1 MPRVPCSGV
10 PPALVL
16 RERCGYSACLPGLL
30 CVPGLS
36 FCCLALRC
44 LAGCLLGA
52 LAGARLDLVGGERAL
67 RRARTAIGSP
77 PRDGQ
82 AVARAESRQVN
93 ARDMLEVSGAL
104 GGRAQLKPKVR
115 R

>member
-1 MPRVPCSGV
+1 MRTGPASCSRNDSRLRRAVPAV
-10 PPALVL
+10 AL
-16 RERCGYSACLPGLL
+16 
-30 CVPGLS
+30 
-36 FCCLALRC
+36 LARS
-44 LAGCLLGA
+44 LALGA

>member
-1 MPRVPCSGV
+1 MLLRGIARESGGWTRCFYAHWSRKLQSQWPAVPQGA
-10 PPALVL
+10 AL
-16 RERCGYSACLPGLL
+16 
-30 CVPGLS
+30 
-36 FCCLALRC
+36 LARC

-52 LAGARLDLVGGERAL
+52 LAGVRLDLVGGEGSL
-67 RRARTAIGSP
+67 RGAGAAVGSP

-93 ARDMLEVSGAL
+93 ARNALEVSGAL

>member
-1 MPRVPCSGV
+1 MRTGPAGGSRNDSRLRRAVPAV
-10 PPALVL
+10 AL
-16 RERCGYSACLPGLL
+16 
-30 CVPGLS
+30 
-36 FCCLALRC
+36 LARS
-44 LAGCLLGA
+44 LALGA
-52 LAGARLDLVGGERAL
+52 LAGARLDLVGGEGSL
-67 RRARTAIGSP
+67 RGAGAAVGSP

>member
-1 MPRVPCSGV
+1 MLLRGIARESGGWTRCFYAHWSCKLQSQWPAVPQGA
-10 PPALVL
+10 AL
-16 RERCGYSACLPGLL
+16 
-30 CVPGLS
+30 
-36 FCCLALRC
+36 LARC

-52 LAGARLDLVGGERAL
+52 GVGLDLVGGEWAL
-67 RRARTAIGSP
+67 RRARTAVGSP

-93 ARDMLEVSGAL
+93 ARDMLEVSGPL
-104 GGRAQLKPKVR
+104 GGRAQLKPKIR

>member
-1 MPRVPCSGV
+1 MLLRGIARESGGWTRCFYAHWSRKLQPQWPAVPQGA
-10 PPALVL
+10 AL
-16 RERCGYSACLPGLL
+16 
-30 CVPGLS
+30 
-36 FCCLALRC
+36 LARC
-44 LAGCLLGA
+44 LALGA
-52 LAGARLDLVGGERAL
+52 LAGVRLDLVGGEGTL
-67 RRARTAIGSP
+67 RGAGAAVGSP

-93 ARDMLEVSGAL
+93 ARNALEVSGAL

>member
-1 MPRVPCSGV
+1 MLLRGIARESGGWTRCFYAHWSRKLQSQWPAVPQGA
-10 PPALVL
+10 AL
-16 RERCGYSACLPGLL
+16 
-30 CVPGLS
+30 
-36 FCCLALRC
+36 LARS
-44 LAGCLLGA
+44 LALGA
-52 LAGARLDLVGGERAL
+52 LAGVRLDLVGGEGSL
-67 RRARTAIGSP
+67 RGAGAAVGSP

-93 ARDMLEVSGAL
+93 ARNALEVSGAL

>member
-1 MPRVPCSGV
+1 MLLRGIARESGGWTRCFYAHWSRKLQSQWPAVPQGA
-10 PPALVL
+10 AL
-16 RERCGYSACLPGLL
+16 
-30 CVPGLS
+30 
-36 FCCLALRC
+36 LARS
-44 LAGCLLGA
+44 LALGA

-67 RRARTAIGSP
+67 RGAGAAVGSP

-93 ARDMLEVSGAL
+93 ARDMLEVSGPL
-104 GGRAQLKPKVR
+104 GGRAQLKPKIR